1 MPQKDVSVPAPLVPP
16 APASLMGIIA
26 PAPFNRQASDPMAPT
41 APLELSHIVA
51 RIDAGASRASSA
63 GVPFLRAPD
72 AVRPQIAELN
82 PPRPSASIH
91 IRVSSLPDTGRGM
104 PRMTAVPSNEPSNS
118 PLPFSSPGV
127 SSKRPSSGTSYL
139 PEDAPEK
146 GATVAPGQFEQREV
160 TPFRGAAQVVSP
172 DQVDLS
178 MFPLERYAEV
188 VVALAAQEPRQTVL
202 RRFVLD
208 EEMWTAVAS
217 AWAQRLGSEPELQRA
232 FAALIRRERS
242 AR

>member
-1 MPQKDVSVPAPLVPP
+1 
-16 APASLMGIIA
+16 
-26 PAPFNRQASDPMAPT
+26 
-41 APLELSHIVA
+41 
-51 RIDAGASRASSA
+51 
-63 GVPFLRAPD
+63 
-72 AVRPQIAELN
+72 
-82 PPRPSASIH
+82 
-91 IRVSSLPDTGRGM
+91 
-104 PRMTAVPSNEPSNS
+104 MTAAPSNEPSNS
-118 PLPFSSPGV
+118 PLPFLSPGV

-139 PEDAPEK
+139 PDDAPEK
-146 GATVAPGQFEQREV
+146 GATVAPGQLQQREV

-172 DQVDLS
+172 HQVDLS